1 MQVTDVLKNAEEN
14 MKKAVAAIQKELQA
28 IRTGRANPALLDRVV
43 VDYYGAPTSLKQLA
57 NISTPDGKCL
67 VIQPYDK
74 GSLKEIEI
82 AINKS
87 DLGMTPN
94 NDGSVIR
101 IVIPVLTEERRKEL
115 VKVIKKVAEDG
126 KVAVRNSRREGLD
139 SIKKLEK
146 DKQVS
151 EDDSKKQQ
159 DQLQKLTDK
168 HTKEID
174 ELSASKEKEVMS
186 V

>member
-1 MQVTDVLKNAEEN
+1 MQAADILKVSEEN
-14 MKKAVAAIQKELQA
+14 MKKAVSSTQKELQG

-43 VDYYGAPTSLKQLA
+43 VSYYGAMTPLKQLA

-67 VIQPYDK
+67 VVQPYDK
-74 GSLKEIEI
+74 GALKDMET

-101 IVIPVLTEERRKEL
+101 IVVPALTEERRKEL
-115 VKVIKKVAEDG
+115 VKVIGKISEDG
-126 KVAVRNSRREGLD
+126 KVAIRNSRRDGLD
-139 SIKKLEK
+139 SIKKVEK
-146 DKQVS
+146 EKQIS
-151 EDDSKKQQ
+151 EDQSRKQQ
-159 DQLQKLTDK
+159 EQLQKITDRYI
-168 HTKEID
+168 KEID
-174 ELSASKEKEVMS
+174 DLSVNKEKEVLS

>member
-1 MQVTDVLKNAEEN
+1 MQATDVLKHAEEG
-14 MKKAVAAIQKELQA
+14 MKKAVSVTQKELQG
-28 IRTGRANPALLDRVV
+28 IRTGRANPALLDRIV
-43 VDYYGAPTSLKQLA
+43 VDYYGSLTPLKQLA

-74 GSLKEIEI
+74 NAVKDIES

-101 IVIPVLTEERRKEL
+101 LVVPALTEERRKEL
-115 VKVIKKVAEDG
+115 VKVIKKYAEEG
-126 KVAVRNSRREGLD
+126 KVGIRNSRRDGLE
-139 SIKKLEK
+139 SMKKLEK
-146 DKQVS
+146 DKQIS
-151 EDDSKKQQ
+151 EDESRKQQ
-159 DQLQKLTDK
+159 EQLQKLTDK
-168 HTKEID
+168 YSKEID
-174 ELSASKEKEVMS
+174 ELTATKEKEVMS

>member
-1 MQVTDVLKNAEEN
+1 MQATDVLKNSEEQ
-14 MKKAVAAIQKELQA
+14 MKKAVAQTQKELQG

-43 VDYYGAPTSLKQLA
+43 VDYYGAPTPLKQLA

-74 GSLKEIEI
+74 GALKDMEA
-82 AINKS
+82 AINKA
-87 DLGMTPN
+87 DLGMAPN

-101 IVIPVLTEERRKEL
+101 LVVPALTEERRKDL
-115 VKVIKKVAEDG
+115 VKVIKKHAEDG
-126 KVAVRNSRREGLD
+126 KVAIRNVRRDGLET
-139 SIKKLEK
+139 IKKLEK

-151 EDDSKKQQ
+151 EDESRKHQEH
-159 DQLQKLTDK
+159 LQKTTDK

-174 ELSASKEKEVMS
+174 DICASKEKEVMS

>member
-1 MQVTDVLKNAEEN
+1 MQATDVIKHSEEQ
-14 MKKAVAAIQKELQA
+14 MKKAIASTQKELQG

-67 VIQPYDK
+67 VVQPYDK
-74 GSLKEIEI
+74 GVLKDIEI

-87 DLGMTPN
+87 DLGLTPN

-101 IVIPVLTEERRKEL
+101 IVIPALTEERRKEL
-115 VKVIKKVAEDG
+115 VKVIKKFAEDG
-126 KVAVRNSRREGLD
+126 KVAIRNARRDGLEA
-139 SIKKLEK
+139 IKKLEK
-146 DKQVS
+146 DKQLS
-151 EDDSKKQQ
+151 EDDSRKQQ
-159 DQLQKLTDK
+159 DSLQKITDK

-174 ELSASKEKEVMS
+174 DLTAQKEKEVMS

>member
-1 MQVTDVLKNAEEN
+1 MQATDVLKNAEEH
-14 MKKAVAAIQKELQA
+14 MKKSVEITRKELQG

-74 GSLKEIEI
+74 NSLKDIET

-94 NDGSVIR
+94 NDGNVIR
-101 IVIPVLTEERRKEL
+101 IVIPTLTEERRKEL
-115 VKVIKKVAEDG
+115 VKVIKKMSEEG
-126 KVAVRNSRREGLD
+126 KVGIRNSRRDGLEN
-139 SIKKLEK
+139 IKKIEK
-146 DKQVS
+146 EKQIS
-151 EDDSKKQQ
+151 EDESRKQQ
-159 DQLQKLTDK
+159 EYLQKLTDK
-168 HTKEID
+168 YTKEVD
-174 ELSASKEKEVMS
+174 ELCANKEKEVMS